1 MKKVRAKEVLQGD
14 WIITD
19 VHQGYNNQIRIKA
32 KRRFHRAD
40 EQNFYCDWVTLKY
53 ANRCRRDVGQPP
65 LTINF

>member
-14 WIITD
+14 WIITN
-19 VHQGYNNQIRIKA
+19 VHQGYNGIVRISA

-40 EQNFYCDWVTLKY
+40 EQNFFCDWVTLKY
-53 ANRCRRDVGQPP
+53 ANRCRREVGQPT